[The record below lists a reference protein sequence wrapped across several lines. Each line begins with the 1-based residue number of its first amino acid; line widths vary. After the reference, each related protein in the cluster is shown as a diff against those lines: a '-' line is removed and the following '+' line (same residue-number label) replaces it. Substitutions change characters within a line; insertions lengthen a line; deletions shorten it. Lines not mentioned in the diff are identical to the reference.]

1 MNNNNNNNNNKC
13 NFLLFHV
20 AHTLSEME
28 RLLSPI
34 LSPIWPAR
42 TRAKGCFASWSPRE
56 QLRTTASTPASCV
69 CNQRNSGVPSE
80 YTYY

>member
-1 MNNNNNNNNNKC
+1 MNNNKNNNKC

-42 TRAKGCFASWSPRE
+42 TRAKGMLRILEPERAT
-56 QLRTTASTPASCV
+56 RTTASTPASCV
-69 CNQRNSGVPSE
+69 YNQRNSGVPAE

>member
-1 MNNNNNNNNNKC
+1 MNNNNNNNNNNKC

-42 TRAKGCFASWSPRE
+42 TRAKGM
-56 QLRTTASTPASCV
+56 LRILEP
-69 CNQRNSGVPSE
+69 E
-80 YTYY
+80 